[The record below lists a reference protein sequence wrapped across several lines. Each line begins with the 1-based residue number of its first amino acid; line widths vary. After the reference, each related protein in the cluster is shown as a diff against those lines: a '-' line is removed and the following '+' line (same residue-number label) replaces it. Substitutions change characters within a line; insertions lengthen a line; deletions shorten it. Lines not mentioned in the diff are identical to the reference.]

1 MASKIYNGATWFW
14 HRVLKRPV
22 KYAVAFDN
30 KVKRPQLT
38 VVFLHGISA
47 DSDTWKVTLRQFNSD
62 KELSRV
68 RLIALDLLGFGRS
81 LKADWLQYD
90 STEYNTA
97 LDATLKSLK
106 VKSPVVLIGHS
117 MGSLIAANYAAN
129 YDYHAK
135 LVELILISPPV
146 LMADDLAKL
155 PDKVYTKTYG
165 SLHKIAEDVP
175 AAEVL
180 AKIVQRF
187 SSFRSQFI
195 KTTAFERS
203 MQNIILSH
211 DHYRTFVKLH
221 LPTLIIHGHFDPL
234 VLRNNL
240 KRVARGNPRYIK
252 YVSVIGQHDIS
263 VGKRAKMLTEIKK
276 ILKQEQLYED
286 L

>member
-1 MASKIYNGATWFW
+1 MASKLYNGATWFW
-14 HRVLKRPV
+14 HRVLKRPI

-90 STEYNTA
+90 SAEYNAA

-106 VKSPVVLIGHS
+106 VKTPVVLIGHS

-240 KRVARGNPRYIK
+240 KRVARGNPHYIK